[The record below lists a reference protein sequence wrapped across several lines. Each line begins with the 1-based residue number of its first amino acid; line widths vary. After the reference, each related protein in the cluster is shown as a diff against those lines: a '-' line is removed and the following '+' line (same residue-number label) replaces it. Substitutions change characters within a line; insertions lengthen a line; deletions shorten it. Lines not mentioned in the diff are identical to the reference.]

1 MRQFSNKRKRQTDFM
16 ANENNKKVYRK
27 TIAAVSVA
35 TDIKTKGV
43 ADVKDDEY
51 LCDLQYEGLFCL
63 QKKKG
68 YGFTNDAV
76 YLANFIKCD
85 AGARAVEFCSGSG
98 VISILFGAKQPVKEI
113 TCIEIQPQLADM
125 SRRSIALNAIKNIMV
140 ENTSVQKFCS
150 EFNAAPVDLVFV
162 NPPYYKVGSGK
173 LPANAESRLA
183 RFETEITIDEINGAA
198 KILKT
203 DGAFYLVHSYARIDE
218 IKLCLARNGFGVEC
232 VVPISVNKQKAPHIF
247 MCKAI
252 KGRIGLTETKP
263 TIFIN

>member
-1 MRQFSNKRKRQTDFM
+1 M
-16 ANENNKKVYRK
+16 ANENNKKVNCK
-27 TIAAVSVA
+27 TRAAISAA

-113 TCIEIQPQLADM
+113 TCVEIQPQLADM
-125 SRRSIALNAIKNIMV
+125 SRRSVVLNAIKNITV

-150 EFNAAPVDLVFV
+150 EFKVEPLDLIFV

-183 RFETEITIDEINGAA
+183 RFETEITIDEIIRGRQQKRVKHYLAIHPCKFSFNRDRHHFGAHR
-198 KILKT
+198 LR
-203 DGAFYLVHSYARIDE
+203 L
-218 IKLCLARNGFGVEC
+218 
-232 VVPISVNKQKAPHIF
+232 
-247 MCKAI
+247 
-252 KGRIGLTETKP
+252 
-263 TIFIN
+263 